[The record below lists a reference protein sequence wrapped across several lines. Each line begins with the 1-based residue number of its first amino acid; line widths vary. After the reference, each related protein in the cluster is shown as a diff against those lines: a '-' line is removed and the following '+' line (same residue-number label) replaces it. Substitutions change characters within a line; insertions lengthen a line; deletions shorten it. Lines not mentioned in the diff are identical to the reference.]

1 MAASEAFLELQFRYC
16 FLTWMFHSRK
26 SNNEIKLFHERAL
39 TMIYN
44 DQISSF
50 QELLDRDNSF
60 TVHHFIVQSSAIETF
75 KVINTIAASIID
87 DLLPHII
94 VRTFAPNQSLL
105 FQMWV
110 QFITVKFLYNI
121 TILNMIPGYIKDF
134 ETLDKFKGKIQKW
147 KPMNKAKYKSCHFCK
162 EYNANLA
169 FIHQI

>member
-39 TMIYN
+39 GMIYN

-60 TVHHFIVQSSAIETF
+60 TVHHFIVQSSAIEMF

-87 DLLPHII
+87 DLFTTYHSYDLHSKSKFI
-94 VRTFAPNQSLL
+94 VPNVGTVYNSQIS
-105 FQMWV
+105 V
-110 QFITVKFLYNI
+110 QYYDL
-121 TILNMIPGYIKDF
+121 
-134 ETLDKFKGKIQKW
+134 
-147 KPMNKAKYKSCHFCK
+147 
-162 EYNANLA
+162 EYDTRLHKR
-169 FIHQI
+169 F